1 MCPGKGPQLEHRRR
15 NLFFPC
21 TIRMPF
27 QKQRQHPMETGTAHS
42 LTTET
47 FHIEVCV
54 FREVSYFPHLLDV
67 SIRELTTKEMNEL
80 NLNLAVDTG
89 MLTPRIWFFT
99 DRLPMPVPPLP
110 PICKV
115 GNRRFRNTLSM
126 APKLPTLYEG
136 GGGF

>member
-1 MCPGKGPQLEHRRR
+1 
-15 NLFFPC
+15 
-21 TIRMPF
+21 
-27 QKQRQHPMETGTAHS
+27 METGTAHS

-115 GNRRFRNTLSM
+115 GNRRSRNILLM
-126 APKLPTLYEG
+126 AP
-136 GGGF
+136 